1 MFLRYVKCDHVFSL
15 AFYLYYHHTTNMTQ
29 FHMTPTNIT
38 YTNIASFHRLNNFFY
53 YLLPHHKIIS
63 TLNACSSGS
72 SVCTSLVE
80 GESMAHPKGM
90 GLLEI
95 NLKKFRLKSIPFTQ
109 IRPFIYGDISLH
121 DVKGMSK
128 NVIRLLALSVLIG
141 EYISA

>member
-1 MFLRYVKCDHVFSL
+1 
-15 AFYLYYHHTTNMTQ
+15 MTP

-38 YTNIASFHRLNNFFY
+38 NTNIASFHRLNSFFY
-53 YLLPHHKIIS
+53 YLLSHHKIIS

-128 NVIRLLALSVLIG
+128 NVIRLLALSVLMG
-141 EYISA
+141 ECIS